1 MSISIKGKKDIENM
15 KIAGKKAAAVLKMLE
30 ENVVPGVTTKE
41 LDDIAFKFITEELK
55 SIPANIGYNG
65 YEKTLC
71 TSINNVICHGI
82 PDAQKK
88 LKDG

>member
-30 ENVVPGVTTKE
+30 EHVVPGVTTKE

-55 SIPANIGYNG
+55 SIPANIG
-65 YEKTLC
+65 
-71 TSINNVICHGI
+71 
-82 PDAQKK
+82 
-88 LKDG
+88 